1 MAIIYNEG
9 FSHFSSRRAAPP
21 SVRALKNFPRNL
33 ITFLRL
39 LIFSLWIFS
48 ITAKN
53 NQPGPMRRNASGN
66 FSPSERAAH
75 ADGENIALFNGPA
88 RSTDV
93 HLSQNVLSVIESY
106 LHASG

>member
-1 MAIIYNEG
+1 MAIIYSGG
-9 FSHFSSRRAAPP
+9 FSHSAGRRAAPL
-21 SVRALKNFPRNL
+21 SECKSLKFFCSLFNYFFTAFDL
-33 ITFLRL
+33 Q
-39 LIFSLWIFS
+39 SLWIFS

-53 NQPGPMRRNASGN
+53 NQPGSMRRNASGN
-66 FSPSERAAH
+66 FFFLSAV
-75 ADGENIALFNGPA
+75 GENIALFNGPA

>member
-1 MAIIYNEG
+1 MAIIYSGG
-9 FSHFSSRRAAPP
+9 FSHSAGRRAAPP
-21 SVRALKNFPRNL
+21 SVRALNFFARYL

-39 LIFSLWIFS
+39 LISSLFGYFRLQRKTIS
-48 ITAKN
+48 
-53 NQPGPMRRNASGN
+53 QGRCGGMRVET
-66 FSPSERAAH
+66 FFPS

>member
-1 MAIIYNEG
+1 
-9 FSHFSSRRAAPP
+9 
-21 SVRALKNFPRNL
+21 
-33 ITFLRL
+33 
-39 LIFSLWIFS
+39 
-48 ITAKN
+48 
-53 NQPGPMRRNASGN
+53 MRRNASGN
-66 FSPSERAAH
+66 FPPS